1 MVNIL
6 IIVHGF
12 CCCCCR
18 SCFYTIHDY
27 YSHTRVHAH
36 TNTHTHACTHTHTIH
51 THTSDTYSIICTCI
65 QVNKQ
70 RTTLAWFVT
79 TSLLPWWQNM
89 LQHVP
94 PSMEGRAA
102 YHANAVFL
110 IPYKG
115 CDSARG
121 TTHTGWGFPS
131 FCHGVGL
138 LCLVWIHCCGPQL
151 PHQRRVHTGIVRG
164 DGHLG
169 V

>member
-1 MVNIL
+1 MVFVVVVVVLVFIL
-6 IIVHGF
+6 FMIITLTH
-12 CCCCCR
+12 
-18 SCFYTIHDY
+18 SYTCACTHK
-27 YSHTRVHAH
+27 HTH
-36 TNTHTHACTHTHTIH
+36 TCMHTHTHHTH

-115 CDSARG
+115 CDSARV